1 MNLLKVDIEPAATIV
16 IAAIGGWLFS
26 LTGIPLGWLIGSMLS
41 VVAMSLFKIPVHQP
55 RRIMPFVRASVGT
68 MLGASVTLGV
78 LQSLTVWW
86 PSFVFMVAVML
97 LGGFVNYQLLRRAF
111 SFGKSESALCSVPG
125 GIAEMILLSETTG
138 GEQWR
143 VAIVHAV
150 RIALAI
156 LLIPILI
163 GFIAE
168 TEIVRGGGPALPD
181 MEWDDAF
188 WFAVCIAAGLLS
200 QKLKF
205 IPARIVL
212 VPMLVCG
219 VLHVTGVTDFVVP
232 TQLSNVVQ
240 IFIGINVGGRFV
252 GVSTK
257 LLMQV
262 MLAAACVVMVQ
273 ICFAFGSAIV
283 GAGFLN
289 ADPITLALAYSPGGL
304 AEMSLIAIAIGQEVA
319 IIGFHHIARVLG
331 ALFTAPLILK
341 SLTRRP

>member
-1 MNLLKVDIEPAATIV
+1 MNRLKVNITPVATLV
-16 IAAIGGWLFS
+16 IAVPGGWLVS

-41 VVAMSLFKIPVHQP
+41 VVAMTFLKIPVHQS
-55 RRIMPFVRASVGT
+55 RGIMSFVRASVGT

-78 LQSLTVWW
+78 LQSLKVWW

-163 GFIAE
+163 DFVAE
-168 TEIVRGGGPALPD
+168 NEIVRGSGPALPC

-188 WFAVCIAAGLLS
+188 WFVVCIAAGLLS

-212 VPMLVCG
+212 VPMLVCC
-219 VLHVTGVTDFVVP
+219 VLHVTGVTDFIVP

-240 IFIGINVGGRFV
+240 IFIGINVGGRFA

-262 MLAAACVVMVQ
+262 VLAASCVVMVQ
-273 ICFAFGSAIV
+273 ICFAFGSALV
-283 GAGFLN
+283 GAGFLD
-289 ADPITLALAYSPGGL
+289 ADPITLALAYPHLQKCCHPPQLRRQNGS
-304 AEMSLIAIAIGQEVA
+304 ASSIQ
-319 IIGFHHIARVLG
+319 
-331 ALFTAPLILK
+331 ALQLNCELQKPTAYPVSWTERI
-341 SLTRRP
+341 